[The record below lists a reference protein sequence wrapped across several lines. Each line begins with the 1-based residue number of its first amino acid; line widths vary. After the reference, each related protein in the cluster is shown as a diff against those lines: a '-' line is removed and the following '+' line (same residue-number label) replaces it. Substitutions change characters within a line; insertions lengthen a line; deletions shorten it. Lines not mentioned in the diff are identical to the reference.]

1 LISNTPELVKMLDN
15 DSLLKPKRPY
25 SPSSYKKGSSLANK
39 QMGQNALQQVA
50 YNKS

>member
-1 LISNTPELVKMLDN
+1 MLDN

-25 SPSSYKKGSSLANK
+25 SPSSNKKGSSLANK
-39 QMGQNALQQVA
+39 QMGQNVSPQIS